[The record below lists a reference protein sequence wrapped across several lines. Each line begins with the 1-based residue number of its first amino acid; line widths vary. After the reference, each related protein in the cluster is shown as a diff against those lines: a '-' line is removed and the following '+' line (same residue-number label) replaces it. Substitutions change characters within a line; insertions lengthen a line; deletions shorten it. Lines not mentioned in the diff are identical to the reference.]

1 MHAAAVVFSKH
12 SFEPLLFSIFV
23 SFFESI
29 VFVSLTQ
36 LTPEGLDE
44 MIHPR
49 IYVTVIAYAGLLGQ
63 PHKVDD
69 HLLNLA
75 LSCSNLSLTLSFS
88 LTNTCSC
95 PFLFTC
101 QPSYSLLSKICSHHL
116 VPLPSFS
123 SSSSIQPV
131 EVLVQGMIVDQ
142 SNVGDITSSLV
153 QQIHRLENKLAQG
166 MCVLLINILGY
177 M

>member
-1 MHAAAVVFSKH
+1 MQAAAVVFSKH
-12 SFEPLLFSIFV
+12 SFEPLLFSILVSLFV
-23 SFFESI
+23 CI

-49 IYVTVIAYAGLLGQ
+49 IYVTVIAYAGFLGQ

-75 LSCSNLSLTLSFS
+75 LSCSNLSVTLSF
-88 LTNTCSC
+88 
-95 PFLFTC
+95 F
-101 QPSYSLLSKICSHHL
+101 SYK
-116 VPLPSFS
+116 
-123 SSSSIQPV
+123 
-131 EVLVQGMIVDQ
+131 
-142 SNVGDITSSLV
+142 
-153 QQIHRLENKLAQG
+153 
-166 MCVLLINILGY
+166 Y